1 MVLRSRTR
9 GLRKPLG
16 RYFMDKYV
24 GKTQSFLL
32 HGRMTPFKVERH
44 IKVNSLPEIGLPAED
59 YLIIKSLDLCHEA
72 RISTG
77 MWNEQ
82 ARRLELMRNE
92 QSA

>member
-1 MVLRSRTR
+1 
-9 GLRKPLG
+9 
-16 RYFMDKYV
+16 MDEYI

-32 HGRMTPFKVERH
+32 HGHMTPFKVERH
-44 IKVNSLPEIGLPAED
+44 IKVDSLPEIGLPAED

-82 ARRLELMRNE
+82 TRRLELMRSNE